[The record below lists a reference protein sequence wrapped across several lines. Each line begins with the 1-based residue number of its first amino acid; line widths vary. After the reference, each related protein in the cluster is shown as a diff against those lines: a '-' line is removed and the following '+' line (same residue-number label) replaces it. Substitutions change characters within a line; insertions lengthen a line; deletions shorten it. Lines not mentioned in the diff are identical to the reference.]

1 MQLLPPVRAM
11 MHERFLFNV
20 RMPPDLLARHLP
32 APWLQPQII
41 RDHSVISFCT
51 LNLKHITVAPLPT
64 VVGLTSLSCAY
75 RFAVVDTL
83 QPAPTP
89 AVYVP
94 DRYTSSPFGSWF
106 THLGFSAPHPL
117 IRATIE
123 QIDTNI
129 TLRITFPDGHLLFR
143 ARVRPAPTLHSTL
156 FESCEAFADFIR
168 AGVTS
173 YGSSI
178 RQQRL
183 TKVDLHK
190 TETLFEPLTVIDWDD
205 GLLST
210 WGPEIVLDSAFRTAQ
225 GQYQWTYHGLI
236 PAAGMPQVRPAADG

>member
-1 MQLLPPVRAM
+1 MSLLPPVRAM
-11 MHERFLFNV
+11 MHERFLFNF
-20 RMPPDLLARHLP
+20 RLPPDLLAAHLP
-32 APWLQPQII
+32 APWLQPHMIG
-41 RDHSVISFCT
+41 DHSIISFCT

-64 VVGLTSLSCAY
+64 IVGLHSLSCAY

-83 QPAPTP
+83 QPRPVP

-117 IRATIE
+117 VSAAIDRTGRTSTIRIAY
-123 QIDTNI
+123 
-129 TLRITFPDGHLLFR
+129 PDGRLLFR
-143 ARVRPAPTLHSTL
+143 AQVAAAPALQSEL
-156 FESCEAFADFIR
+156 FESAGAFADFIR

-178 RQQRL
+178 RGRQL
-183 TKVDLHK
+183 TKVDLDK
-190 TETLFEPLTVIDWDD
+190 TETVFEPLTVLDWDD
-205 GLLST
+205 ALLST
-210 WGPEIVLDSAFRTAQ
+210 WGPQVQLDSAFRTAH

-236 PAAGMPQVRPAADG
+236 PAAGPTQRRT